1 MKMLRVNLNVAR
13 MNNGN
18 TIIKDVISV
27 KTDFVPISNDFV
39 SSSFTAYKVFIQRFG
54 NFYMIASVYLIE

>member
-13 MNNGN
+13 MNNDN

-27 KTDFVPISNDFV
+27 KTDFVPVSDDLV
-39 SSSFTAYKVFIQRFG
+39 SSSFTAYKLFIQRFG
-54 NFYMIASVYLIE
+54 NFYMIAAFYLIE